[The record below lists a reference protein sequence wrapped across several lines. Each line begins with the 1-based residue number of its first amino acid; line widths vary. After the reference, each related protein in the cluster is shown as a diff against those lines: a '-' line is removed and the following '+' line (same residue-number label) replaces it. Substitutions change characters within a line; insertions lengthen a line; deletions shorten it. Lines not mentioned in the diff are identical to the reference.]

1 MLAIKKLNMDIGV
14 FSDYLYSKN
23 TILSPSLIKFKPY
36 SFDFAKT
43 LK

>member
-1 MLAIKKLNMDIGV
+1 MLAIKNLNMDIGV

-23 TILSPSLIKFKPY
+23 TILPSSSIEFKPY
-36 SFDFAKT
+36 SFDFTKT